1 MPHTSPCSCLEYM
14 LLVLCILK
22 AAVAFPNSSPLLN
35 PSWGNGDQLMHL
47 YTSTERNSFHL
58 QINAD
63 GHINGV
69 PHQTIYSAL
78 MIKSEGAG
86 CVIITGVKSGLYLCM
101 DMKGDIFGSY
111 YFSQE
116 DCVFNQRTLENG
128 YDVYQSPKHNFLVSL
143 GRTKQVFF
151 PGMNPPPY
159 SQFLSRRNEIPLFRF
174 NTPEP
179 HRNTRSADVDPL
191 DPHQI
196 LVPQRKV
203 SALGSQLQLQM
214 DFSHVPREPMR
225 VNQNDVVNPD
235 DPHAMMDARRYA
247 SPRFY
252 ITR

>member
-1 MPHTSPCSCLEYM
+1 MSQADHYSCLGYM
-14 LLVLCILK
+14 LLAFCSLK
-22 AAVAFPNSSPLLN
+22 ATTAFLNSSPLLN
-35 PSWGNGDQLMHL
+35 PSSGSTDRLMHL
-47 YTSTERNSFHL
+47 YTATERNSFHL

-63 GHINGV
+63 GYVDGA
-69 PHQTIYSAL
+69 PQQTIYSAL
-78 MIKSEGAG
+78 TIKSEGVG
-86 CVIITGVKSGLYLCM
+86 YVIITGVKSGRYLCM
-101 DMKGDIFGSY
+101 DMKGNIFGSH

-116 DCVFNQRTLENG
+116 DCVFKHKTLENG

-143 GRTKQVFF
+143 GRVKQAFF

-179 HRNTRSADVDPL
+179 HRNTRSADVDPM

-203 SALGSQLQLQM
+203 SALGSQLRLQA

-225 VNQNDVVNPD
+225 INQNDMVNPD
-235 DPHAMMDARRYA
+235 DPYAMMDARRHV

>member
-1 MPHTSPCSCLEYM
+1 MSCLSCRPGRLENTFCKISSVFSSSAGACISPNPFVDIC
-14 LLVLCILK
+14 LLFFFF
-22 AAVAFPNSSPLLN
+22 FP
-35 PSWGNGDQLMHL
+35 
-47 YTSTERNSFHL
+47 
-58 QINAD
+58 
-63 GHINGV
+63 
-69 PHQTIYSAL
+69 
-78 MIKSEGAG
+78 K
-86 CVIITGVKSGLYLCM
+86 
-101 DMKGDIFGSY
+101 Y

>member
-1 MPHTSPCSCLEYM
+1 MPQNSPYSCLGYM
-14 LLVLCILK
+14 LLALSSLR
-22 AAVAFPNSSPLLN
+22 AALAFPNSSPLLN
-35 PSWGNGDQLMHL
+35 PSWGNGDHLMHL
-47 YTSTERNSFHL
+47 YTDTERNSFHL

-63 GHINGV
+63 GYVDGA

-86 CVIITGVKSGLYLCM
+86 SVIITGVKSGRYLCM
-101 DMKGDIFGSY
+101 DMKGNIFGSH

-116 DCVFNQRTLENG
+116 DCMFNHRTLENG

-143 GRTKQVFF
+143 GRVKQAFF

-179 HRNTRSADVDPL
+179 HRNTRSADIDPI

-196 LVPQRKV
+196 LVPQRKI
-203 SALGSQLQLQM
+203 SAFGSLLQQQA
-214 DFSHVPREPMR
+214 DFSHMPREPMR
-225 VNQNDVVNPD
+225 INQNDVVNPD

>member
-1 MPHTSPCSCLEYM
+1 MPHTSLCSCLEYM

-22 AAVAFPNSSPLLN
+22 AAVGFPNSSPLLN
-35 PSWGNGDQLMHL
+35 PSWRNGDQLMHL

-63 GHINGV
+63 GHISGV
-69 PHQTIYSAL
+69 PYQTIYSAL

-86 CVIITGVKSGLYLCM
+86 CVIITGVKSGRYLCM
-101 DMKGDIFGSY
+101 DVKGDIFGSH

-128 YDVYQSPKHNFLVSL
+128 YDVYQSPKHHFLVSL
-143 GRTKQVFF
+143 GRSKQVFV

-179 HRNTRSADVDPL
+179 HRNTRSADVDPM

-203 SALGSQLQLQM
+203 SALESQLQLQM

>member
-1 MPHTSPCSCLEYM
+1 
-14 LLVLCILK
+14 
-22 AAVAFPNSSPLLN
+22 
-35 PSWGNGDQLMHL
+35 
-47 YTSTERNSFHL
+47 
-58 QINAD
+58 
-63 GHINGV
+63 
-69 PHQTIYSAL
+69 AL

-86 CVIITGVKSGLYLCM
+86 CVIITGVKSGRYLCM

-128 YDVYQSPKHNFLVSL
+128 YDVYQSPKHNFLISL

-179 HRNTRSADVDPL
+179 HRNTRSADVDPM

>member
-1 MPHTSPCSCLEYM
+1 MQPSAIKQYVIIIM
-14 LLVLCILK
+14 
-22 AAVAFPNSSPLLN
+22 PLLKTWACISGRYLTKPELSELQSWQVRKSTCCTISSLFPSLIGTCHSPN
-35 PSWGNGDQLMHL
+35 PSAHWC
-47 YTSTERNSFHL
+47 
-58 QINAD
+58 
-63 GHINGV
+63 HILF
-69 PHQTIYSAL
+69 PKH
-78 MIKSEGAG
+78 
-86 CVIITGVKSGLYLCM
+86 
-101 DMKGDIFGSY
+101 

-116 DCVFNQRTLENG
+116 DCVFNHRTLENG

-143 GRTKQVFF
+143 GRVKQAFF

-179 HRNTRSADVDPL
+179 HRNTRSADVDPM

-196 LVPQRKV
+196 LVPQRKI
-203 SALGSQLQLQM
+203 SSFRSQLQQQA

-225 VNQNDVVNPD
+225 INQNDVVNPD
-235 DPHAMMDARRYA
+235 DPHAMMAARRYA